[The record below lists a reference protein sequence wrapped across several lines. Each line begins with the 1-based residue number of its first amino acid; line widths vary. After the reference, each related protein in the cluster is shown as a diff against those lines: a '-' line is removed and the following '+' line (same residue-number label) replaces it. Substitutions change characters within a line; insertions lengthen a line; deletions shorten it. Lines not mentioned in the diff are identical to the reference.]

1 MANIIKY
8 MLFITNFLVFIMGCV
23 VLGIGI
29 FAIVN
34 GAALMDLV
42 DEANTALDKDL
53 TLNVF
58 TSAAIILI
66 VVSVFVVIVTFF
78 GCCGAI
84 KESKCM
90 LGTYFTIILVM
101 FVILIVGSVIGYQ
114 ASFDKISGELDETMI
129 SFLDKTKTEGENVD
143 KGKLAI
149 TKAWNSVQE
158 DYTCCGSNFSKTYN
172 SWDRREPGNDADL
185 PYPLDSNDKI
195 VVPESCCLHVD
206 STKLNDCRQN
216 PGDYNLTGCFD
227 KFEDLIKDNKKSVL
241 AVGVT
246 IVVIM
251 FFNMLFAF
259 AMCTMAD

>member
-1 MANIIKY
+1 MDGCMANIIKY
-8 MLFITNFLVFIMGCV
+8 MLFATNFLVFIMGCV

-42 DEANTALDKDL
+42 DEANTALESNL

-114 ASFDKISGELDETMI
+114 ASFDTIGGELDKTMKD
-129 SFLDKTKTEGENVD
+129 FVDKSITDEDN

-149 TKAWNSVQE
+149 TKAWNAVQE
-158 DYTCCGSNFSKTYN
+158 DYTCCGSYFNSSYN
-172 SWDRREPGNDADL
+172 SWYGDDL
-185 PYPLDSNDKI
+185 PYPLNNGNWK
-195 VVPESCCLHVD
+195 VPESCCLHFESAKVA
-206 STKLNDCRQN
+206 DCRKN
-216 PGDYNLTGCFD
+216 PRSADYNLTGCFD
-227 KFEDLIKDNKKSVL
+227 EFEDLIKDNKKSVL

>member
-8 MLFITNFLVFIMGCV
+8 MLFATNFLVFIMGCV

-114 ASFDKISGELDETMI
+114 ASFDKISDELDDTMTK
-129 SFLDKTKTEGENVD
+129 FLDKSQTEGENVD

-158 DYTCCGSNFSKTYN
+158 DYTCCGSNFSSTYN
-172 SWDRREPGNDADL
+172 SWDKTVEGNDPDL
-185 PYPLDSNDKI
+185 PYPLNGNK
-195 VVPESCCLHVD
+195 VPESCCLHVD
-206 STKLNDCRQN
+206 STKLTDCRQN
-216 PGDYNLTGCFD
+216 PLNYSLTGCFD